1 MPLKILVILTCL
13 MTAAQAD
20 DTELFV
26 KKLPGQPNVLL
37 LIDTS
42 GSMSA
47 IQGGQTVTTTCPP
60 WSKGAPKC
68 TPKTYKVGGKS
79 QMTIVKE
86 AATKFLT
93 DAEGINISLMSFNS
107 YTNVVPCPPDS
118 NRPKKGIAPS
128 DRCRTKFIEVA
139 DGGNVD
145 MASED
150 IVTGRQRAINVVNSY
165 SAKGFA
171 PLNEAFYEAYLYFAG
186 KAPKFQ
192 EKSVAAAKSGSVY
205 KSPIAFQCQKSSIV
219 LFTDGNPIKDT
230 SANGPVQG
238 LIRGKSL
245 PGGLSS
251 RCSGEGGCLD
261 ELAWYIKNNDVRS
274 GISGDQHISTYTIAG
289 FGGAPTALLTSTANQ
304 GGGKYYEA
312 SNSSQLSTA
321 LSDILLRTIDNSLG
335 GNVVNPMFAAPAT
348 SVSASNAL
356 ETAEDVYYIVFKPG
370 VGPGWTGNLKRY
382 RLGSDNK
389 LYDANGKPA
398 IDPATGFFS
407 KTAKSYWSSSTDGE
421 NVELGGMAEKLD
433 PLRPVF
439 TNTTGD
445 RNVNLSSSA
454 NRLFESNSSIT
465 AAMLGTANAT
475 ETFKVLYWG
484 QGSDADDENGDGY
497 TGDSRASIGDP
508 MHTQPQAITYYKN
521 QNGSTVDKTVFF
533 TTNDGFLHAVN
544 ADNGTT
550 EFSFI
555 PRDLLKNLKI
565 YRDGFV
571 RGGVQ
576 KVYGMDG
583 PMTVWINDANGDGDV
598 LSSNNGRADSGDHVY
613 LYLTMR
619 RGGNNIYALDVT
631 NRSQPKLKW
640 VIRGDIDNNHHTDPT
655 GEFGR
660 LGQTWSAPKL
670 VQVNWN
676 GSRRHVLLFGGGYE
690 LAIDYHTTVRSSNIG
705 NAVFMVDAESGQ
717 MLWRASNNNSN
728 LNIAAMRFS
737 IPASLTPLDM
747 DRDGAVDVIFGADTG
762 GQIFRIDIN
771 QSNSGAAN
779 FATGGVIAKLSGGT
793 AADARR
799 FFEPVTVALGK
810 DGGYL
815 NIAVGS
821 GYRPSPMSTDVNDRV
836 YVIQD
841 PHVASAPSS
850 YGYVA
855 GQPYT
860 EANLYN
866 ATSNLLQ
873 QGNAAQRA
881 AALSSLTNA
890 KGWFMELGQRG
901 EKVLGKAVIY
911 NGVLLF
917 NSFAPITSTACSP
930 GSGANYLYAVNIE
943 NGTALLDLDGNGNS
957 ALVKSDR
964 RLALR
969 QSSLAPAPT
978 IISRGNN
985 DGKVCVGTECIQTP
999 LENVN
1004 SLPVIRRFWRENR

>member
-1 MPLKILVILTCL
+1 MPLKILAILSCL
-13 MTAAQAD
+13 MATAQAD
-20 DTELFV
+20 DTEIFV
-26 KKLPGQPNVLL
+26 KKLPKNSQPNVLL

-47 IQGGQTVTTTCPP
+47 IHGGRTITTTCPR

-68 TPKTYKVGGKS
+68 TPKTITVGGKS
-79 QMTIVKE
+79 RLTIVKE

-93 DAEGINISLMSFNS
+93 DAEDINISLMSFNNYS
-107 YTNVVPCPPDS
+107 YVKPCPPNNNRPVKGIVPS
-118 NRPKKGIAPS
+118 NR
-128 DRCRTKFIEVA
+128 CRPQTFYVYEGA
-139 DGGNVD
+139 NVD

-150 IVTGRQRAINVVNSY
+150 ISTGRQGAISTVNGY
-165 SAKGFA
+165 SAEGLT
-171 PLNEAFYEAYLYFAG
+171 PLSESLYEAYLYLAG

-192 EKSVAAAKSGSVY
+192 RKSVAAAKNGSVY
-205 KSPIAFQCQKSSIV
+205 KSPTVSQCQKSSIV
-219 LFTDGNPIKDT
+219 LFTDGFPLSDT
-230 SANGPVQG
+230 SANGSIQS
-238 LIRGKSL
+238 LLRGQSL

-261 ELAWYIKNNDVRS
+261 ELAWYMNNNDVRP
-274 GISGDQHISTYTIAG
+274 GIPGNQYISTYTIAG
-289 FGGAPTALLTSTANQ
+289 FGGAPPALLTSTANY

-312 SNSSQLSTA
+312 SDSSRLSKA
-321 LSDILLRTIDNSLG
+321 LSDILLR
-335 GNVVNPMFAAPAT
+335 VNAKNATFAAPAT
-348 SVSASNAL
+348 SVSAFNAL

-370 VGPGWTGNLKRY
+370 VGPGWVGNLKRY
-382 RLGSDNK
+382 RLGGGNK
-389 LYDANGKPA
+389 LFDANGNPA

-407 KTAKSYWSSSTDGE
+407 ETARSYWSRSTDGKK
-421 NVELGGMAEKLD
+421 VELGGMAERLSQS
-433 PLRPVF
+433 RPVF

-454 NRLFESNSSIT
+454 NRLHESNSSIT
-465 AAMLGTANAT
+465 SAMLGAANAA
-475 ETFKVLYWG
+475 ETSSILRWG
-484 QGSDADDENGDGY
+484 RGVDVDDQDSDGA
-497 TGDSRASIGDP
+497 TGDNRASIGDP
-508 MHTQPQAITYYKN
+508 MHTQPQVITYYKN

-544 ADNGTT
+544 ADDGTT

-555 PRDLLKNLKI
+555 PKDLLDNLKI

-583 PMTVWINDANGDGDV
+583 PMTAWVNDANGDGDV
-598 LSSNNGRADSGDHVY
+598 LSGNNGRADSGDHVY

-640 VIRGDIDNNHHTDPT
+640 VIRGDIDNDHRTDSI

-670 VQVNWN
+670 AQVNWN
-676 GSRRHVLLFGGGYE
+676 GNRRHVLLFGGGYDV
-690 LAIDYHTTVRSSNIG
+690 AIDNHTTIQNSNIG
-705 NAVFMVDAESGQ
+705 NAVFMVDAETGQ
-717 MLWRASNNNSN
+717 MLWRASNSNSN
-728 LNIAAMRFS
+728 LNISAMRYS

-747 DRDGAVDVIFGADTG
+747 DRDGAVDVIFGGDTG

-771 QSNSGAAN
+771 QRNSGAAN
-779 FATGGVIAKLSGGT
+779 FATGGVIARLSGRT

-821 GYRPSPMSTDVNDRV
+821 GYRPSPMSTSVNDRV

-841 PHVASAPSS
+841 SHVASAPSS

-873 QGNAAQRA
+873 QGNSAQRA

-890 KGWFMELGQRG
+890 KGWFMTLEQSG
-901 EKVLGKAVIY
+901 EKVLSKAVIF

-917 NSFAPITSTACSP
+917 NTFAPVSNSLAACSP

-943 NGTALLDLDGNGNS
+943 NGTALFDLDGNGNS

-964 RLALR
+964 RMALR

-978 IISRGNN
+978 IISRSNNN
-985 DGKVCVGTECIQTP
+985 DGKVCVGTECIQTS
-999 LENVN
+999 LEKVN
-1004 SLPVIRRFWRENR
+1004 SLPIIRRFWRENR